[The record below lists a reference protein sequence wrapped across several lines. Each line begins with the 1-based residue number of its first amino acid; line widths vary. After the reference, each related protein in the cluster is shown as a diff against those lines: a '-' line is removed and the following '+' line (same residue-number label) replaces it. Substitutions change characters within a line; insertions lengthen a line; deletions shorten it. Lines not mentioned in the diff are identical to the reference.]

1 MRLPASQSLHALSV
15 GQTPPSSSA
24 QHASSACSSPQ
35 GQKGLAALIQV
46 SGGAST
52 PVLTP
57 GQTTVMQRLFI
68 PVSGQQ
74 VGGSKP
80 LGTLTG
86 LSPSGPSATIPHA
99 VSNTMQ
105 QIAKITH
112 SGGGSILGAPLHGQL
127 GTSGM
132 NIFEFKGG

>member
-1 MRLPASQSLHALSV
+1 M
-15 GQTPPSSSA
+15 GQTPPSSPA

-86 LSPSGPSATIPHA
+86 LSPSGPSATSPRA

-112 SGGGSILGAPLHGQL
+112 SGGGGSILGAPLHGQL

-132 NIFEFKGG
+132 NILEFGGGGLRYCIVSF

>member
-15 GQTPPSSSA
+15 GQTPSSA
-24 QHASSACSSPQ
+24 QHVSSACSSPQ

-46 SGGAST
+46 SDGAST

-57 GQTTVMQRLFI
+57 GQMTVMQRLFI

-112 SGGGSILGAPLHGQL
+112 SGGGSLLSAPLHGQL
-127 GTSGM
+127 STGM
-132 NIFEFKGG
+132 NIVQFKEG

>member
-1 MRLPASQSLHALSV
+1 M
-15 GQTPPSSSA
+15 
-24 QHASSACSSPQ
+24 
-35 GQKGLAALIQV
+35 
-46 SGGAST
+46 
-52 PVLTP
+52 
-57 GQTTVMQRLFI
+57 MQRLFI

-105 QIAKITH
+105 QIAKIAH

-127 GTSGM
+127 CSSGM
-132 NIFEFKGG
+132 NIFVFKGG